1 MPSRPRGS
9 YSSLAT
15 LGLSAMTDSRVR
27 KIRGDMDTIMQSHDS
42 LSSAIHES
50 RKVTLNAIRTVGELQ
65 LATMIH
71 LRDMDTKLNEISGA
85 MWDLKKYFKDKDER
99 LAYLRGICL
108 DVEHAIE
115 FIESYSHKYPE
126 YAIYQ
131 LEGLQAVLQNNGVT
145 PERFNQLGSIA
156 DAERGR
162 NSISSVDALHSQ
174 LTKSLGA

>member
-1 MPSRPRGS
+1 MPSRPRSS

-15 LGLSAMTDSRVR
+15 LGLSAMTNSKVK
-27 KIRGDMDTIMQSHDS
+27 KIRRDMDTIMQSHDS

-50 RKVTLNAIRTVGELQ
+50 RKVTLNAIKTVGELQ

-71 LRDMDTKLNEISGA
+71 LRDMDTKLNKISRA
-85 MWDLKKYFKDKDER
+85 MWDLKKYFEDKDER
-99 LAYLRGICL
+99 LAFLRGTCL
-108 DVEHAIE
+108 DVENAVK
-115 FIESYSHKYPE
+115 FIESYSHKHPE

-131 LEGLQAVLQNNGVT
+131 LEGLQAVLQGNGVT

-162 NSISSVDALHSQ
+162 KAISSVNALHSQ
-174 LTKSLGA
+174 LTQSLGA